1 MLLLFDEIWEWHS
14 RTLELNGIIFRS
26 NPLAPE
32 MLRINV
38 PIWNIYLEFK
48 IKLIAHF
55 QSLHNW
61 ILFIWKLANNLLFL
75 TLSTTLPLPWTTAWF
90 MPLLMPKINI
100 VYYLYQVNT
109 ASFQISIENPAVY
122 SAKHAYFW
130 PQGRVV
136 EIVRP
141 RKKAGP

>member
-14 RTLELNGIIFRS
+14 RTFELDGIIFRS
-26 NPLAPE
+26 SPLAPE

-75 TLSTTLPLPWTTAWF
+75 TLSTTLPL
-90 MPLLMPKINI
+90 LMPKINI